1 MALVCK
7 VDLLTPEQRAA
18 LNAEIERR
26 GFGDLVGLEQWTRQ
40 QGFPLSKST
49 IGRYVKPL
57 RDSIRRARRLFPIG
71 NRLSSSPDVR
81 AALLELGALDVRR
94 AELHAYVQAAIAAE
108 SSTEPR
114 S

>member
-1 MALVCK
+1 MGLVCK
-7 VDLLTPEQRAA
+7 VDLLTHEQRAA